1 MKRVLF
7 AAVAAAVL
15 VLAGACAST
24 DGASQDATTVEAETD
39 TAAAPEAGADE
50 TAAQ

>member
-24 DGASQDATTVEAETD
+24 DGASQDATTVEADATD
-39 TAAAPEAGADE
+39 AGADE
-50 TAAQ
+50 TVAQ